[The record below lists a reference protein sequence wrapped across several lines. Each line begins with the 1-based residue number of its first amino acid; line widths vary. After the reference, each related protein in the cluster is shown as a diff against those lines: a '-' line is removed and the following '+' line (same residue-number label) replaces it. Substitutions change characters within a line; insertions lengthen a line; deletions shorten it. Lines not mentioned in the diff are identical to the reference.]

1 MAFIFNYFNAMNYFY
16 QGKSCLQRI
25 NKKYKTQHRSPSG
38 LKVAWAS
45 HFPVSSK
52 DYECRTKQALEKK
65 FP

>member
-1 MAFIFNYFNAMNYFY
+1 M
-16 QGKSCLQRI
+16 
-25 NKKYKTQHRSPSG
+25 KYKTQHRGPSG